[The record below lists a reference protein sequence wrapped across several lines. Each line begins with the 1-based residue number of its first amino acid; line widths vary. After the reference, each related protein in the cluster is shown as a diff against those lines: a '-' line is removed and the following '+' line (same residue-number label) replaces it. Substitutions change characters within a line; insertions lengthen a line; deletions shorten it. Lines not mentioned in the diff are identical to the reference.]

1 MFALVKLKPS
11 RHTLSTII
19 WKRPLFHLYRSIKM
33 MSKPLY
39 FKLYQ
44 CNQLVRGKQWGA
56 VYLLNR
62 NRIERLPLGIYDLIK
77 ELDETP
83 VSYVEKN
90 YRNGVVQ
97 EWIEYFLKYSLGFL
111 TDEPNRFTRLPEE
124 YLKPS
129 LLQRGQ
135 IEYDLHNP
143 NYDIGVAIASFEE
156 LLCKHLELR
165 IVGRSVGLADIHE
178 FLSLFDDCCSRSIL
192 LLIEKSSLKTHEL
205 NKLLQM
211 HPKIYRIILFE
222 QPPISISQQWLLTTV
237 KKSYQE
243 LTSRPW
249 DLGCTIISMSFY
261 LESLQHNTFYHKKM
275 AISRDGYIKN
285 DLILTANFGRILQE
299 KDTVLEV
306 YRSDLFRQFW
316 DVSVDRIEGLKDSE
330 LRYALYPARALY
342 EQDGL

>member
-1 MFALVKLKPS
+1 
-11 RHTLSTII
+11 
-19 WKRPLFHLYRSIKM
+19 

-111 TDEPNRFTRLPEE
+111 TDEPNRFPKLPEE

-165 IVGRSVGLADIHE
+165 IVGRSVGLADIH
-178 FLSLFDDCCSRSIL
+178 
-192 LLIEKSSLKTHEL
+192 
-205 NKLLQM
+205 
-211 HPKIYRIILFE
+211 
-222 QPPISISQQWLLTTV
+222 
-237 KKSYQE
+237 
-243 LTSRPW
+243 
-249 DLGCTIISMSFY
+249 
-261 LESLQHNTFYHKKM
+261 
-275 AISRDGYIKN
+275 
-285 DLILTANFGRILQE
+285 
-299 KDTVLEV
+299 
-306 YRSDLFRQFW
+306 
-316 DVSVDRIEGLKDSE
+316 
-330 LRYALYPARALY
+330 
-342 EQDGL
+342 